1 VVTETNTCEVWL
13 AEEVQTIRRGVPIDT
28 QAHEAFLRHRQVWQ
42 QKAVLRSIYN
52 EEFFA
57 RLLASRKAG
66 GVSVEVGGGAGFF
79 KEFSPSVICT
89 DLIQSPWL
97 DAVVDAQRLPFRS
110 SSVSNIFGLDML
122 HHIASPMMFLNE
134 AQRVL
139 IESGRIILVEPWI
152 TPFSYFIYR
161 YLHQED
167 CELSARPWDAK
178 EGELK
183 LGKKAFEGNQAIPY
197 LLFGP
202 RNLSRTLEMLKGLR
216 PVAIEPFCLFAY
228 LLSCGFKPMNL
239 LPVSFYPAVAKLER
253 RTLQVW
259 RRLAALRVL
268 LVLEKTAPMPGRNSD
283 QEQP

>member
-1 VVTETNTCEVWL
+1 M
-13 AEEVQTIRRGVPIDT
+13 
-28 QAHEAFLRHRQVWQ
+28 RHRLVWR
-42 QKAVLRSIYN
+42 QKAVLRSIYS

-57 RLLASRKAG
+57 RLLVSRKAD
-66 GVSVEVGGGAGFF
+66 GVCIEVGGGPGFF
-79 KEFSPSVICT
+79 KELLPGVVCT
-89 DLIQSPWL
+89 DLIRSPWL

-110 SSVSNIFGLDML
+110 SCVSNIFGLDML
-122 HHIASPMMFLNE
+122 HHIASPMRFLNE

-139 IESGRIILVEPWI
+139 ISGGRIILIEPWI

-167 CELSARPWDAK
+167 CDLSARPWDAN

-202 RNLSRTLEMLKGLR
+202 RSLSRTLGALKGLR
-216 PVAIEPFCLFAY
+216 LVAIEPFCLFAY

-239 LPVSFYPAVAKLER
+239 LPVSFYPAVSKLER
-253 RTLQVW
+253 RTLPLW

-268 LVLEKTAPMPGRNSD
+268 LVLEKIP
-283 QEQP
+283 